1 MNNSFGEHLVL
12 TTFGESHGPAVG
24 GVLDGFPSRFRIDF
38 DRVVAALASRAPSG
52 AATETSRREPDEVEW
67 LSGILDGVTLG
78 TPIAFIVRN
87 LCQYPE
93 DYDAL
98 RHVYRPSHADL
109 TYDLRYG
116 IRDPRG
122 GGRASARETV
132 ARVVAGSL
140 AEQWLEQTLGV
151 KIETTVIV
159 PDNIPDGD
167 SFGSAVRCSVVGMP
181 AGKGT
186 PVFSKLQARLADAMF
201 SIPACRSFEYGS
213 GAAAL
218 GMSGS
223 AHNDEMEYRDG
234 SLCFLSNHAGGIL
247 GGISTGEEIM
257 FNVVFKPVPSVSLP
271 QHTVTDDRQNVLL
284 VISGRHDRVIA
295 PRAAAV
301 VRSMTALTLMDQII

>member
-1 MNNSFGEHLVL
+1 MNNSFGERLVL

-38 DRVVAALASRAPSG
+38 GRVAAALASRAPSCV
-52 AATETSRREPDEVEW
+52 ATDTSRREPDEVEW

-87 LCQYPE
+87 VCQRSC

-116 IRDPRG
+116 IRDYRG

-140 AEQWLEQTLGV
+140 AEQWLEQTHGV
-151 KIETTVIV
+151 TIETSVTMPDVIPV
-159 PDNIPDGD
+159 ND
-167 SFGSAVRCSVVGMP
+167 SVGSAVHCSVKGMP

-186 PVFSKLQARLADAMF
+186 PLFSKLQARLADAMF

-213 GAAAL
+213 GAASF

-223 AHNDEMEYRDG
+223 VHNDQMEYADG
-234 SLCFLSNHAGGIL
+234 HLRFLTNHAGGIL

-257 FNVVFKPVPSVSLP
+257 FDVVFKPVPSISLP
-271 QHTVTDDRQNVLL
+271 QHTVTDDRQNTLL
-284 VISGRHDRVIA
+284 TISGRHDRVIA